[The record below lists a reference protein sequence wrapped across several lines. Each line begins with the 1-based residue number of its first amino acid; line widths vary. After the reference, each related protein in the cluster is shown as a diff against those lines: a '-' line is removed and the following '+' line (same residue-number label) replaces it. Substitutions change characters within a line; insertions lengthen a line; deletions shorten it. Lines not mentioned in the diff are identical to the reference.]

1 MTLFIGS
8 ERNAVGC
15 IFHLKKIMT
24 LMMQGRR
31 SAILIAPI
39 KLILLG
45 KGMTGYSNKL
55 HVGI

>member
-45 KGMTGYSNKL
+45 KGMNGYSNKYM
-55 HVGI
+55 